1 MLIGIV
7 KNVQNEQTEQKL
19 RFLRSELFLHHLAYE
34 DIMKTITSKDNPAV
48 KRVKKLYKKSFRDE
62 CGVFLAEGER
72 LVFDAVKSGAQI
84 ETLFVTGKF
93 SDVNISA
100 DNVYTVD
107 EKIIAGISD
116 TASPQGILAV
126 VKRQEYSS
134 SDISEPC
141 VICDRVSDPGNLGTI
156 IRTADAAGFGSVELL
171 PGCVD
176 AFSPKV
182 VRASMGS
189 VFHIPVIECEFSE
202 IMGMSLLC
210 ADLENSDYIY
220 DYDFRKPF
228 GVVIGNEA
236 NGVSDSVMSA
246 CDARIK
252 IPMPGKSESLN
263 AAVSFG
269 VIAFEALRQRLRG

>member
-1 MLIGIV
+1 M
-7 KNVQNEQTEQKL
+7 
-19 RFLRSELFLHHLAYE
+19 YE
-34 DIMKTITSKDNPAV
+34 DIMKNITSRDNPAI

-72 LVFDAVKSGAQI
+72 LVFDAVKSGADI
-84 ETLFVTGKF
+84 EAVFVTEKF
-93 SDVNISA
+93 QNANIPA
-100 DNVYTVD
+100 ENVYTVD
-107 EKIIAGISD
+107 EKIMLDISD
-116 TASPQGILAV
+116 TSSPQGILAV
-126 VKRQEYSS
+126 IKKRIYTASN
-134 SDISEPC
+134 ICAPC

-156 IRTADAAGFGSVELL
+156 IRTADAAGFGSVVLL
-171 PGCVD
+171 PGSVD

-189 VFHIPVIECEFSE
+189 VFHIPVIECKFSD
-202 IMGMSLLC
+202 ICGMAVLC

-220 DYDFRKPF
+220 DYDFTAPF

-236 NGVSDSVMSA
+236 NGVSDEIMLK

-263 AAVSFG
+263 AAVSFA
-269 VIAFEALRQRLRG
+269 VIAFEALRQRGYNNA

>member
-1 MLIGIV
+1 MRI
-7 KNVQNEQTEQKL
+7 
-19 RFLRSELFLHHLAYE
+19 LAYE
-34 DIMKTITSKDNPAV
+34 DIMKNITSKDNPAI
-48 KRVKKLYKKSFRDE
+48 KRVKKLYKKAFRDE
-62 CGVFLAEGER
+62 CGLFLAEGER
-72 LVFDAVKSGAQI
+72 LVFDAVKSGAEI
-84 ETLFVTGKF
+84 ETLFVTEKF
-93 SDVNISA
+93 SNVNITAES
-100 DNVYTVD
+100 VYTVD
-107 EKIIAGISD
+107 EKIMSDISD
-116 TASPQGILAV
+116 TSSPQGILAV
-126 VKRQEYSS
+126 IKKRVYTP

-156 IRTADAAGFGSVELL
+156 IRTADAAGFGSVVLL

-189 VFHIPVIECEFSE
+189 VFHIPVIECEFSD
-202 IMGMSLLC
+202 ITGMTVLC

-220 DYDFRKPF
+220 DYDFTAPF

-236 NGVSDSVMSA
+236 NGVSGDVMSG

-263 AAVSFG
+263 AAVSFA
-269 VIAFEALRQRLRG
+269 VIAFEALRQRRHSNA

>member
-1 MLIGIV
+1 MRI
-7 KNVQNEQTEQKL
+7 
-19 RFLRSELFLHHLAYE
+19 LAYE

-107 EKIIAGISD
+107 EKVIAGISD

-126 VKRQEYSS
+126 VKKQEYSS

-156 IRTADAAGFGSVELL
+156 IRTADAAGFGSVVLL

-189 VFHIPVIECEFSE
+189 VFHIPVIECEFSD
-202 IMGMSLLC
+202 IRGMSLLC

-220 DYDFRKPF
+220 DYDFKKPF

-269 VIAFEALRQRLRG
+269 VIAFEALRQRLSCE